1 MLVQR
6 VSIVLNT
13 FARWNGPVQENKETP
28 DMTAVL
34 ITIALLAVAAIAS
47 TVVIT
52 ARDGYRR
59 VPAIQ
64 R

>member
-1 MLVQR
+1 
-6 VSIVLNT
+6 VLNT
-13 FARWNGPVQENKETP
+13 GARWNGFVQETKETP

-34 ITIALLAVAAIAS
+34 ITIALLAVAA
-47 TVVIT
+47 VVATIVT
-52 ARDGYRR
+52 AARDGYRR